1 MLVGDPKLGGISSTI
16 CAYEA
21 LKVEQ
26 WGVQSSEY
34 LGAVNVSLLVELTN
48 GKTCFFW
55 NLNRHLNAFVWSAKM
70 QLTNQCVY
78 TVFLNQ

>member
-1 MLVGDPKLGGISSTI
+1 VLVGDPKLGGISSTI

-48 GKTCFFW
+48 GKTCFF
-55 NLNRHLNAFVWSAKM
+55 
-70 QLTNQCVY
+70 
-78 TVFLNQ
+78 